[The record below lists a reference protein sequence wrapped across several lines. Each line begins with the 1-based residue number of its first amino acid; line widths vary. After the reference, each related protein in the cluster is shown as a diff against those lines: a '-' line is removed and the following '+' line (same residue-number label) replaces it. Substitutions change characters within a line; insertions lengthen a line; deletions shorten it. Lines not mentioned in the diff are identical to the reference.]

1 MNKKSSPYRTFE
13 IKVGNEENIDIE
25 KVSRITFQEAVRDA
39 YHMIACSRYTKKILS
54 IRVLD

>member
-1 MNKKSSPYRTFE
+1 MSKKSSPYRTFE
-13 IKVGNEENIDIE
+13 IKVGNEENIDVE
-25 KVSRITFQEAVRDA
+25 KVKRITFQEAVRDA